1 MAPGKKKVHGKRS
14 NQHVKREYAERFND
28 LRLESSEDSSGD
40 GSNSDSDGE
49 GVPPTF
55 PVSMWDLNH
64 CDPKKCSGRKLA
76 RHNLIKNLKLGQ
88 QFRGLVL
95 SPVGKQCV
103 SPNDK
108 DIIEKFGLA
117 VIDCSWAKID
127 ETPFDRMKSPN
138 PRLLPF
144 LVAANPINYG
154 KPYQLSCVE
163 ALAAAM
169 VITGH
174 KKEAQFYLSKF
185 SWGHSFL
192 ELNAE
197 ALELYA
203 ACTDSKSVLE
213 AQNTY
218 LENVKNEKDDR
229 EMWPPTE
236 SESETESEDEKS

>member
-1 MAPGKKKVHGKRS
+1 MAPNKKGATRGKRS
-14 NQHVKREYAERFND
+14 GHHVQRNYAEKLND
-28 LRLESSEDSSGD
+28 LSIQSSEDSDESS
-40 GSNSDSDGE
+40 SNDE
-49 GVPPTF
+49 GTEASF
-55 PVSMWDLNH
+55 TVSMWDLNH
-64 CDPKKCSGRKLA
+64 CDPKKCSGRKLL

-88 QFRGLVL
+88 RFPGLVL
-95 SPVGKQCV
+95 SPVGTQCV

-127 ETPFDRMKSPN
+127 DTPFSKMKSPH

-192 ELNAE
+192 ELNSE

-203 ACTDSKSVLE
+203 SCTDSKSVLE
-213 AQNTY
+213 AQEKY
-218 LENVKNEKDDR
+218 LDDVGKETDDR
-229 EMWPPTE
+229 PMWPP
-236 SESETESEDEKS
+236 SESETDSESDPGS

>member
-14 NQHVKREYAERFND
+14 NHHVKREYAERLND
-28 LRLESSEDSSGD
+28 LRLESSGDSSSD

-49 GVPPTF
+49 GVAPTF

-108 DIIEKFGLA
+108 EIIEKFGLA

-174 KKEAQFYLSKF
+174 RKEAQFYLSKF

-192 ELNAE
+192 ELNSE

-236 SESETESEDEKS
+236 SDTETESEDDKS

>member
-1 MAPGKKKVHGKRS
+1 MAPGKGKVHGKRS
-14 NQHVKREYAERFND
+14 NHHVQRDYAERLND
-28 LRLESSEDSSGD
+28 LSVQSSEDSETSD
-40 GSNSDSDGE
+40 AEGSE
-49 GVPPTF
+49 AAF
-55 PVSMWDLNH
+55 AVSMWDLNH
-64 CDPKKCSGRKLA
+64 CDPKKCSGRKLL

-88 QFRGLVL
+88 RFPGLVL
-95 SPVGKQCV
+95 SPVGTQCV

-127 ETPFDRMKSPN
+127 ETPFGRMKSPH

-169 VITGH
+169 FITGH
-174 KKEAQFYLSKF
+174 KQEAKFYLSKF

-192 ELNAE
+192 ELNSE
-197 ALELYA
+197 VLDLYA
-203 ACTDSKSVLE
+203 ACTDSKSVIE
-213 AQNTY
+213 AQTKY
-218 LENVKNEKDDR
+218 LESAQNEKDTR
-229 EMWPPTE
+229 PMWPPSD
-236 SESETESEDEKS
+236 SESQSEDDS

>member
-1 MAPGKKKVHGKRS
+1 MASNKKGNMRGKRS
-14 NQHVKREYAERFND
+14 NHHMQREYAERMNELSLQSSPEESD
-28 LRLESSEDSSGD
+28 ESS
-40 GSNSDSDGE
+40 SNDE
-49 GVPPTF
+49 GVEASF
-55 PVSMWDLNH
+55 VVSMWDLNH
-64 CDPKKCSGRKLA
+64 CDPKKCSGRKLL
-76 RHNLIKNLKLGQ
+76 RHNLIRNLKLGQ
-88 QFRGLVL
+88 RFPGLVL
-95 SPVGKQCV
+95 SPVGTQCV

-127 ETPFDRMKSPN
+127 ETPFSRMKSPH

-192 ELNAE
+192 ELNSE
-197 ALELYA
+197 VLELYS
-203 ACTDSKSVLE
+203 ACTDSKTVLE
-213 AQNTY
+213 AQAKF
-218 LENVKNEKDDR
+218 LDSAAKEKDTR
-229 EMWPPTE
+229 SMWPP
-236 SESETESEDEKS
+236 SESDASECEGSGS

>member
-1 MAPGKKKVHGKRS
+1 MAPGKKGKQS
-14 NQHVKREYAERFND
+14 NHHVKREYAERLND
-28 LRLESSEDSSGD
+28 LSIQSSDESDTGGSSSED
-40 GSNSDSDGE
+40 E
-49 GVPPTF
+49 GTEAAF
-55 PVSMWDLNH
+55 SVSMWDLNH
-64 CDPKKCSGRKLA
+64 CDPKKCSGRKLL

-88 QFRGLVL
+88 RFQGLVL

-108 DIIEKFGLA
+108 DIIEKNGLA

-127 ETPFDRMKSPN
+127 ETPFGKMKSN
-138 PRLLPF
+138 HPRLLPF

-169 VITGH
+169 FITGH
-174 KKEAQFYLSKF
+174 EKEAKFYLSKF

-192 ELNAE
+192 ELNSE
-197 ALELYA
+197 ALDMYA

-213 AQNTY
+213 AQEKF
-218 LENVKNEKDDR
+218 LHSVQNEKDDR
-229 EMWPPTE
+229 PMWPP
-236 SESETESEDEKS
+236 SESDTESEDS

>member
-1 MAPGKKKVHGKRS
+1 MAPGKKGHVHGKRS
-14 NQHVKREYAERFND
+14 NHHVKREYAERLKD
-28 LRLESSEDSSGD
+28 LSLESSEENSSD
-40 GSNSDSDGE
+40 GSDSEGE
-49 GVPPTF
+49 GVAPVF

-64 CDPKKCSGRKLA
+64 CDPKKCSGRKLS

-108 DIIEKFGLA
+108 DIIEKSGLA
-117 VIDCSWAKID
+117 VIDCSWAKIE

-174 KKEAQFYLSKF
+174 KQEAKFYLSKF

-192 ELNAE
+192 ELNSE

-213 AQNTY
+213 AQEKY
-218 LENVKNEKDDR
+218 LESARNEKDDR

-236 SESETESEDEKS
+236 SDTESEEEIKS